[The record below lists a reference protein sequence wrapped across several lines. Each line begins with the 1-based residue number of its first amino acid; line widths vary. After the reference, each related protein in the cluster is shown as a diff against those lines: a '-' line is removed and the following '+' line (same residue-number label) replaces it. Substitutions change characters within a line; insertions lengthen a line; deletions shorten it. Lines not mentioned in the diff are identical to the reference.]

1 MKKNISISFDEEKL
15 KKIEEI
21 CRVSERTKTW
31 VITKAVDNYLED
43 LEDAEIALDRSLT
56 TDKSDYLNEMEL
68 KKEIGI

>member
-21 CRVSERTKTW
+21 CRVSERTKSW

-43 LEDAEIALDRSLT
+43 LEDAEIALNRSLT
-56 TDKSDYLNEMEL
+56 NDKSDYLNEMEL